1 MTFTALAFAGV
12 ANVIAPPAEAS
23 TAYRYW
29 SYWTAESGATAWQYA
44 TEGSGTSIPSDGA
57 VEGWRFGVAGD
68 ATRIQ
73 PSTLPDFAA
82 ICADVD
88 APTDGKRVAVVIDPG
103 SPDEAPEGEAP
114 GTVLTECV
122 VAAEKATGLQI
133 LETIANVRMDAG
145 FVCGVNGYPARECA
159 PLVELPDSPDISAVE
174 RTPFTNTVDAD
185 ISAIEQ
191 QTQSQDT
198 PASAGTPLITAATVS
213 VLALVGFGIWRHRR
227 REHE

>member
-1 MTFTALAFAGV
+1 MTFTALALAGV
-12 ANVIAPPAEAS
+12 VNVIAPPAEAS
-23 TAYRYW
+23 SAYRYW

-44 TEGSGTSIPSDGA
+44 TEGSGTRIPSDGA

-73 PSTLPDFAA
+73 PGSLPDFASV
-82 ICADVD
+82 CAGVD

-114 GTVLTECV
+114 GMVLTECV
-122 VAAEKATGLQI
+122 VAAEKASGLQI

-145 FVCGVNGYPARECA
+145 FVCGINGYPARECA
-159 PLVELPDSPDISAVE
+159 PLVELPDSADVAAAAGAPTSTTEELVNSA
-174 RTPFTNTVDAD
+174 T
-185 ISAIEQ
+185 Q
-191 QTQSQDT
+191 QQAEPT
-198 PASAGTPLITAATVS
+198 SAGTPLITAATVS

-227 REHE
+227 REHA